1 MTGQRTGQPC
11 ISCDSSDAM
20 TIYPKGDAYCFS
32 CETYFS
38 PRKVEQGETDDMPD
52 KTPEPRQRAPSVMEV
67 LQPAAVPERGLDR
80 QTLEYYGVGVTHSLT
95 NGEVDGLVFPV
106 YRDGERVGEKSKNLT
121 EKQYTASGSTKNPD
135 LFGSWRCREGGK
147 LLIITEGEEDCMSAH
162 QLLRNA
168 GKEYNVVSLPNGAN
182 TSAIR
187 KNLEWVETFES
198 VVLNLD
204 NDEIGQKAAKEIADV
219 ITPGKVRIMS
229 LPVKDAN
236 DFLLARH
243 SGMDYLK
250 YLNRAKSYQP
260 DGIVNLAD
268 CWDVMWE
275 DTNQPSVPFPW
286 QGLNDKLYGLRE
298 RELLTL
304 TAGTGIGKSAVV
316 RELEHHLLKTTEDRI
331 GVLALEESVGRT
343 GWGIVSVEANLNL
356 AVKEERARALAE
368 GRITQEDIYNA
379 FQATLGTGRVHTLDH
394 WGSTQEKKLFSRLRY
409 LIRGLECKWI
419 ILDHL
424 NLVVSGMDEIGD
436 ERRAIDSI
444 MTKLRQ
450 MCEETGVGM
459 ILVCHLKR
467 ASNDKGHEQG
477 VEVTLAHLRGS
488 QAIAQLSDGVVALE
502 RNQQADNPKEANLT
516 HLRVLKNRYA
526 GLTGPA
532 SYLSWDRDTGRLVEV
547 TNVDE
552 YLAPPISEA
561 GV

>member
-1 MTGQRTGQPC
+1 
-11 ISCDSSDAM
+11 
-20 TIYPKGDAYCFS
+20 
-32 CETYFS
+32 
-38 PRKVEQGETDDMPD
+38 VGEIA
-52 KTPEPRQRAPSVMEV
+52 K
-67 LQPAAVPERGLDR
+67 PADVPQRGLDR
-80 QTLEYYGVGVTHSLT
+80 QTLDYFSVGVEYSES
-95 NGEVDGLVFPV
+95 NGEVESLVYPV
-106 YRDGERVGEKSKNLT
+106 FRKGEKVGEKVKNIA
-121 EKQYTASGSTKNPD
+121 EKQYVARGSTKNPD

-182 TSAIR
+182 TAAVR
-187 KNLEWVETFES
+187 KNLEWVETFDS
-198 VVLNLD
+198 VILNLD
-204 NDEIGQKAAKEIADV
+204 NDEVGQHAAHEIADI
-219 ITPGKVRIMS
+219 ITPGKVRIMT
-229 LPVKDAN
+229 LPTKDAN
-236 DFLLARH
+236 EFLLEKN
-243 SGMDYLK
+243 SGREYLK

-268 CWDVMWE
+268 VWDIMWE
-275 DTNQPSVPFPW
+275 SEQQVSVPFPW
-286 QGLNDKLYGLRE
+286 AGLNKKLYGLRG
-298 RELLTL
+298 RELVTF

-316 RELEHHLLKTTEDRI
+316 RELEHHLLQTTEDRI
-331 GVLALEESVGRT
+331 GILALEESVSRT
-343 GWGIVSVEANLNL
+343 GWGIVSVETNLNL
-356 AVKEERARALAE
+356 AIREERERALAE
-368 GRITQEDIYNA
+368 GRITQEDIFTA

-424 NLVVSGMDEIGD
+424 NIVVSGMDDMGD
-436 ERRAIDSI
+436 ERRTIDTI

-450 MCEETGVGM
+450 LCEETGVGM

-467 ASNDKGHEQG
+467 AANDKGHEQG

-502 RNQQADNPKEANLT
+502 RNQQAEDPKEANLT

-532 SYLSWDRDTGRLVEV
+532 SYLAWDHDTGRLTEI

-552 YLAPPISEA
+552 YLAPSVYEA